1 MNLITDAST
10 KDVIGGVTENYE
22 KLFEALNPSLF
33 RYNNEPSDTRIHVGL
48 IAEDMLNAMK
58 PLGFDKNNF
67 CVYVKDKENI
77 DEDTYREVTGV
88 NETEL
93 IVLNTYMIQR
103 CMERIKQLENEIT
116 ELKK

>member
-1 MNLITDAST
+1 MEIVLDSSKKN
-10 KDVIGGVTENYE
+10 VIGKVTENYE

-33 RYNNEPSDTRIHVGL
+33 TYNNEPSDTRIHVGL
-48 IAEDMLNAMK
+48 VAEDMLNAME

-67 CVYVKDKENI
+67 CVYIKDKENI

-103 CMERIKQLENEIT
+103 CIQRIKQLENEIA